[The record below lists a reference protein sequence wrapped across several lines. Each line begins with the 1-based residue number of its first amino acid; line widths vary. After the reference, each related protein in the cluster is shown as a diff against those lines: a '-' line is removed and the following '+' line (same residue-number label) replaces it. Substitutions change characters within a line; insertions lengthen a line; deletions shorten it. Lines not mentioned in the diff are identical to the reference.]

1 MNTIKQEVYNY
12 SGVPTEVGSYY
23 TIEGIYGVRETKT
36 YTVVNV
42 KPSYDHE
49 RNLIIEELTL
59 MEHNDKEG
67 L

>member
-12 SGVPTEVGSYY
+12 YGVPTEVGSYY
-23 TIEGIYGVRETKT
+23 TIEGIYGVRETKK

-42 KPSYDHE
+42 ASETNK
-49 RNLIIEELTL
+49 NGVLIEELTL
-59 MEHNDKEG
+59 LEHNDKEG